1 MRMDPSS
8 GGPTAADL
16 VRDLPE
22 RELARIFRELGDE
35 KFPGRIAAAIARRR
49 REDPPLTR
57 TLQLAELVERARPRV
72 ARPRA
77 GGGPRLHPA
86 TQVFQAL
93 RIAVNR
99 ELEGLDQF
107 VRDAV
112 DALAPGGRLAVIAF
126 HGGEDRQI
134 KNAMRDLAG
143 RCTCP
148 PELPQCRCGRVG
160 KVEILT
166 RKPLRP
172 GAAEVSENP
181 RARSAR
187 LRAVERLAVVD
198 GGRG

>member
-8 GGPTAADL
+8 GDPTAADL
-16 VRDLPE
+16 VRDLE
-22 RELARIFRELGDE
+22 EAELARLFRQLGDE
-35 KFPGRIAAAIARRR
+35 PYPGRVARAIARRR

-57 TLQLAELVERARPRV
+57 TSQLAELVERARPRP
-72 ARPRA
+72 PRGA
-77 GGGPRLHPA
+77 RLHPA

-99 ELEGLDQF
+99 ELEGLDRF
-107 VRDAV
+107 VADAV
-112 DALAPGGRLAVIAF
+112 GVLAPGGRLVVISF
-126 HGGEDRQI
+126 HGGEDRLV

-160 KVEILT
+160 RVEVLT

-172 GAAEVSENP
+172 GAAEVVRNP
-181 RARSAR
+181 RSRSAR
-187 LRAVERLAVVD
+187 LRAVERLAA
-198 GGRG
+198 